1 MPLGGR
7 RRVPRWDYQVAVSGG
22 QGDGDMMGFLL
33 SVPTHPSLPHPLP
46 IPGCLWVGEESFGLM
61 GTKILP
67 RSICWLLYLF
77 VEKRN
82 LRPGKKENASPG
94 PLPVAL
100 GFTYVVRGDLVGSGG
115 RMNLPGLPST
125 VKLGGW
131 EMPGLGSLPMLGVGK
146 QDALP
151 LYCYSSLKVPKQ
163 FIFFLLPLFRVL
175 LWLFLAPFPGL
186 HLAWRRQGK
195 QTYTIMS
202 GWNFTI

>member
-1 MPLGGR
+1 
-7 RRVPRWDYQVAVSGG
+7 
-22 QGDGDMMGFLL
+22 
-33 SVPTHPSLPHPLP
+33 
-46 IPGCLWVGEESFGLM
+46 
-61 GTKILP
+61 
-67 RSICWLLYLF
+67 
-77 VEKRN
+77 
-82 LRPGKKENASPG
+82 
-94 PLPVAL
+94 
-100 GFTYVVRGDLVGSGG
+100 
-115 RMNLPGLPST
+115 MNLPGLPST